1 MRYIILIFFTLVNS
15 LLGFSQSYNLQQLI
29 ELGIGNN
36 LNLQIAEQNVEHQKI
51 LVNTAKE
58 KPKAFFEMQYGNI
71 QNPGVN
77 DYLIAG
83 EQSFELPK
91 VYKLRKDLLL
101 SNVNVVQARRE
112 IIIGELKFQI
122 RTLYNQ
128 LSYLDSYKKVLNE
141 EVLKWEELSQIS
153 KSKIEAGEID
163 KSDLLNIEL
172 KINEIKNKINRADF
186 EVENLKP
193 QLYTILN
200 TTNNVELNYS
210 DEEFLALSENL
221 GLENNPQ
228 VLWQKQQIENV
239 KFQTYLQQQSL
250 LPQFRIGLGNLSFGN
265 LYRQF
270 YVSGGMEVPIF
281 NKSFKARIEASK
293 LLEKVAEKELS
304 LVEKRLENEIL
315 AYRNKWMLNQQFYDN
330 LKNELLPQ
338 ATLLN
343 ERNRK
348 KFLAGSIEYLDWYL
362 PYSQYFMYRNELLN
376 MKKEINQ
383 NYYIIKYLTGNE

>member
-1 MRYIILIFFTLVNS
+1 MRYIILIFFTLFKS

-71 QNPGVN
+71 QNPGIN
-77 DYLIAG
+77 DYLVAG

-101 SNVNVVQARRE
+101 SNVNLVQARRE
-112 IIIGELKFQI
+112 IIMGELKFQI

-193 QLYTILN
+193 QLFTILN
-200 TTNNVELNYS
+200 TSNDVELDYS
-210 DEEFLALSENL
+210 DNDFLPLTENL

-239 KFQTYLQQQSL
+239 RFQTNLQQQSL
-250 LPQFRIGLGNLSFGN
+250 LPQFRLGLGNLSFGN

-293 LLEKVAEKELS
+293 LSEKVAEKELS
-304 LVEKRLENEIL
+304 LIEKRLENEVL
-315 AYRNKWMLNQQFYDN
+315 AYKNKWMLNQQLYEN

-338 ATLLN
+338 ATLLT

-362 PYSQYFMYRNELLN
+362 PYNQYFGYRNELLN
-376 MKKEINQ
+376 IKKEINQ